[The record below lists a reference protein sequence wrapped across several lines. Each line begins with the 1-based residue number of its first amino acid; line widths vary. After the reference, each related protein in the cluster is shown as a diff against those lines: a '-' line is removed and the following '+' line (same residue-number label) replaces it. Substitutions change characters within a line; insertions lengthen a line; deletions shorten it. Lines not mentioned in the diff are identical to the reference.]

1 MTAAVPV
8 QQLVGSLR
16 PTREV
21 GSLRPTREFGSG
33 NARSRSQNRTRLP
46 AVATP
51 CGLSP
56 DAGPLAAAILRRGD
70 SALTRRAYKMDLEAF
85 AGWLTAEAI
94 NWAAVDS
101 DQLDGYREWLAD
113 RYARTTT
120 NRRLVVVRALYG
132 EAMRRHLIAD
142 DPSTRLRSLRGRDDR
157 DGGALTRR
165 QAQDV
170 LEAVRGDLE
179 RPACRLIAIRD
190 LAIVSLLIRTGLR
203 RSELASLTISSL
215 ETRQGYPVLT
225 IVGKGNVARTVKLPV
240 DVRRQIDDWRTAA
253 AEAGRTLAGED
264 PLFVEVRRGGKVLGW
279 RPLSDRAVYDIVARR
294 LLAATVDRL
303 GPHGLRATFV
313 TLALEGGAA
322 LHLVQ
327 RAAGH
332 ADPRTTERYWRRK
345 DALDENAVDYIR
357 L

>member
-1 MTAAVPV
+1 MTAEKRT
-8 QQLVGSLR
+8 QQVVGSLR
-16 PTREV
+16 PTQQ
-21 GSLRPTREFGSG
+21 FGSG
-33 NARSRSQNRTRLP
+33 NARSRNQNATRLP
-46 AVATP
+46 ALTTP

-70 SALTRRAYKMDLEAF
+70 SPLTRRAYKTDLEAF

-157 DGGALTRR
+157 DGGALTRL

-170 LEAVRGDLE
+170 LEAIRGDLNVPS
-179 RPACRLIAIRD
+179 RRLIAIRD
-190 LAIVSLLIRTGLR
+190 LALVSLLIRTGLR
-203 RSELASLTISSL
+203 RSELASLTVSSL
-215 ETRQGYPVLT
+215 ETKQGYPVLT
-225 IVGKGNVARTVKLPV
+225 ILGKGNVLRTIKLPV
-240 DVRRQIDDWRTAA
+240 DVRRQIDDWLAA
-253 AEAGRTLAGED
+253 CCEAGRKLEVD
-264 PLFVEVRRGGKVLGW
+264 EPLFVEVRRGGHRIGC
-279 RPLSDRAVYDIVARR
+279 RPLSDRAVYDVVARR
-294 LLAATVDRL
+294 LRAAGVDRI

-313 TLALEGGAA
+313 TLALEGGAQ

-345 DALDENAVDYIR
+345 DALDENAVDFIH